1 MGLARCVDASGII
14 YHRTSENNDRPVYC
28 YVELLKNHINELRK
42 RCNSKDDGSEQ
53 IRKLTNQ
60 LNTTMDRCAGLEKER
75 NKIKADLVQAHERE
89 NRVKNQLHM
98 CQMNVHTFE
107 SDLLKK
113 QIEFECI
120 LQKMKSESQ
129 MERDKFALKVEEYS
143 SVIKKSKGLLI
154 TLRDERDQ
162 SRKMLQNV
170 FECKRGLERQITTL
184 TEDRRKL
191 VHELDKFKKRI
202 GEMSEEKWAKNENW
216 QMEKLSLE
224 MGIKKYAAE
233 KRKCMELE

>member
-1 MGLARCVDASGII
+1 
-14 YHRTSENNDRPVYC
+14 
-28 YVELLKNHINELRK
+28 
-42 RCNSKDDGSEQ
+42 
-53 IRKLTNQ
+53 
-60 LNTTMDRCAGLEKER
+60 MDRCAGLEKER

-170 FECKRGLERQITTL
+170 VECKRGLERQITTL

-191 VHELDKFKKRI
+191 VHELDKFKQRI

-216 QMEKLSLE
+216 QLEKLSLE

-233 KRKCMELE
+233 KRKCMELEWNEKPTFKFEK